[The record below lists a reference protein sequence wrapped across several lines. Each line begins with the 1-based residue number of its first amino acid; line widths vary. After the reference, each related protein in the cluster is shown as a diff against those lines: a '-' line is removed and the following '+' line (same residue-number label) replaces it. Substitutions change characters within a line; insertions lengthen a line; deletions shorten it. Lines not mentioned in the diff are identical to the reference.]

1 MLSFTKLKKSIKNYL
16 FGIHLR
22 HTNFSSC
29 SWGDRIHRWPT
40 TTGQDFLHFRFW
52 ERHCWRIQQR
62 VGWISIIRFIDV
74 SEIATHS
81 NPKILLP
88 NCFSNWSEVII
99 NSYWKKNNLK
109 TITRIKS
116 ALPLAIILY
125 KEKEIKM

>member
-1 MLSFTKLKKSIKNYL
+1 MEFKKFILMSEICSHTYNPHKSIFLCLVLRNLKNLSKNYL
-16 FGIHLR
+16 FGINLR

-52 ERHCWRIQQR
+52 EWHCCRIQQR

-99 NSYWKKNNLK
+99 NSYRKKK
-109 TITRIKS
+109 
-116 ALPLAIILY
+116 
-125 KEKEIKM
+125 